1 MSEHKKFTPG
11 RGKFALKKDSMD
23 DTTTA
28 GIVYTPRENAD
39 WVTGI
44 VAAVGHLE
52 MRDNGQEIP
61 FDVPVGT
68 RVLVTRKDGYDAFG
82 EFMLFHQ
89 KSVMAILDKDVK
101 VE

>member
-39 WVTGI
+39 WITGI
-44 VAAVGHLE
+44 VAAVGHRE

-61 FDVPVGT
+61 FDIPVGT

-82 EFMLFHQ
+82 EFM
-89 KSVMAILDKDVK
+89 
-101 VE
+101 

>member
-11 RGKFALKKDSMD
+11 RGKFALKKDALD
-23 DTTTA
+23 ETTTE
-28 GIVYTPRENAD
+28 GVIFTPKENPD
-39 WVTGI
+39 WVTGT

-52 MRDNGQEIP
+52 MKDNGQEIP

-82 EFMLFHQ
+82 SFMLFYQ
-89 KSVMAILDKDVK
+89 KSVMAVLDKDTK
-101 VE
+101 VQ